1 MENKKK
7 EERKEE
13 NPAKTQFKLKVAKK
27 TYASRRVIPFFF
39 FFLSFRRRY
48 AIVACIIWKYILRH
62 CTQPLRNTTKVSNVH
77 STHANYFLTL
87 NKGRRKRVG
96 TMENATTLLKVAFS
110 LDVRSFID
118 IPGVRCWNNKCLG
131 DCFLS
136 TVFLCTAFTIYRHPL
151 HPENCFGKLLKPVL
165 FLGVTLRQSGDFI
178 SFSQWQEF
186 RVPRYRWCL
195 SYSLERKHD
204 MKCLNIVNSCVFQFQ
219 LCGRNS
225 TYVVWIIIKGTID
238 NYGRDEKVGLHGGE
252 TSYK

>member
-1 MENKKK
+1 M
-7 EERKEE
+7 
-13 NPAKTQFKLKVAKK
+13 
-27 TYASRRVIPFFF
+27 RRDAWFFF
-39 FFLSFRRRY
+39 PFVPPS
-48 AIVACIIWKYILRH
+48 LRH
-62 CTQPLRNTTKVSNVH
+62 CRVYNMKIYSQTLHTAAAKYDESIERAFNTRELLSNVEQG
-77 STHANYFLTL
+77 AEEE
-87 NKGRRKRVG
+87 VG

-165 FLGVTLRQSGDFI
+165 LLVVTLRQSGDFI

-186 RVPRYRWCL
+186 RVPRYRWCF

-204 MKCLNIVNSCVFQFQ
+204 MKCLNIVNGCVFEFQ
-219 LCGRNS
+219 LCGRNF
-225 TYVVWIIIKGTID
+225 THVLLIIIKETVD
-238 NYGRDEKVGLHGGE
+238 NYGRDEKVGLRGGE
-252 TSYK
+252 ISYK